1 MPSLSTSEVDQR
13 LGGHA
18 GWTRNGDEI
27 DEAVRVRRFQRAMKF
42 VNTVADAAKAADHHP
57 DININYNRVTMT
69 LSTHSEGGITE
80 KDFALATKIDDA
92 AGTLTPS

>member
-1 MPSLSTSEVDQR
+1 MASLSTSEVDQR

-18 GWTRNGDEI
+18 GWTRNGDELTKQFSFG
-27 DEAVRVRRFQRAMKF
+27 DFKQAMKF
-42 VNTVADAAKAADHHP
+42 VNAVADAANAADHHP
-57 DININYNRVTMT
+57 DMNISYNRVTMT

-92 AGTLTPS
+92 AGT